1 MLFGQRGPLSTK
13 WCCLILSCSHDT
25 LYTHIYV
32 HTYIHLHIYLHIYML
47 IYNTA
52 DMKNLYD

>member
-25 LYTHIYV
+25 LYTHICTHIHRSTYIF
-32 HTYIHLHIYLHIYML
+32 TYIHANI
-47 IYNTA
+47 
-52 DMKNLYD
+52 